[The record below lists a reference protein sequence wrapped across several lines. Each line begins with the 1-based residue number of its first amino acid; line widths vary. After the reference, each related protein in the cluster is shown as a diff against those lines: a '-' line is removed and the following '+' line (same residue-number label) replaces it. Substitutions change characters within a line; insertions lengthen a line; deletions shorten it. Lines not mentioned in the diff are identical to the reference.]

1 VESGTPWCSGSMRLE
16 RGATISEN
24 SLAVRTW
31 PVTDA
36 ELVRMAQAGD
46 RDAFG
51 SLVERHA
58 PMVRRLTRA
67 VLGQEEDAEDAA
79 QDAFLSAWT
88 AFDRFDAR
96 VSLGP
101 WLARIALNA
110 ARDLR
115 RRRRVRSTEPIPES
129 HASASLLPDHDT
141 ERALLRERLVR
152 ALRELPERQR
162 VAVVLFEVEG
172 YSHAEVGAMLGI
184 PEGTARSDVFHARRK
199 LRLMLGPP
207 EPTGA

>member
-1 VESGTPWCSGSMRLE
+1 
-16 RGATISEN
+16 
-24 SLAVRTW
+24 
-31 PVTDA
+31 VTDA
-36 ELVRMAQAGD
+36 ELVQRAQAGD
-46 RDAFG
+46 HEAFG

-67 VLGQEEDAEDAA
+67 VLGQTEDAEDAA

-88 AFDRFDAR
+88 AFGRFDAR
-96 VSLGP
+96 VALGP

-129 HASASLLPDHDT
+129 HASPGSPPDRDAD
-141 ERALLRERLVR
+141 RALLRERLGR

-162 VAVVLFEVEG
+162 IAVVLFEVEG
-172 YSHAEVGAMLGI
+172 YSHSEIGAMLGI

-199 LRLMLGPP
+199 LRLMLGP
-207 EPTGA
+207 EEQAGE